1 MRLSQPLKNEIQE
14 RGESSAMT
22 HQDRSLPDRQLIRR
36 TISSQYGET
45 PQMMKYIGK
54 NLDIDTSDA
63 TTMIA
68 ESLKILNENGT
79 VLSFTDYDPGH
90 SLLQQKLKLIYDE
103 ILKEHQNHISLVF
116 KLGNTKNLSFDE
128 FINKMKEY
136 ISSMYNIDNQLSFG
150 KFANAISNELG
161 IRGQDSHI
169 DIDYRFLGPK
179 MDLIILAMNKIIDIE
194 RTKSRGGR
202 TGTKK
207 SRKSRKSKRKLRKSR
222 KSKRKLRN

>member
-1 MRLSQPLKNEIQE
+1 MQLSQPLKNEIRE
-14 RGESSAMT
+14 RGESSAIA
-22 HQDRSLPDRQLIRR
+22 HHDRSLPERQLIRR

-54 NLDIDTSDA
+54 NLDLVTSDA

-68 ESLKILNENGT
+68 ESLKILNENGI

-136 ISSMYNIDNQLSFG
+136 ISSMYEIDNQLSFD
-150 KFANAISNELG
+150 KFANAISKKLG
-161 IRGQDSHI
+161 IVI
-169 DIDYRFLGPK
+169 DNDYRFLGPK

-207 SRKSRKSKRKLRKSR
+207 SRKSRKSKRKLRK
-222 KSKRKLRN
+222 